1 MPMNTLDIHL
11 PSPLFKK
18 LSGAEWEKI
27 YIDVHTNPF
36 IKIDASFVEYRGA
49 SVIRSLLF
57 KV

>member
-1 MPMNTLDIHL
+1 MNTLDIHL

-27 YIDVHTNPF
+27 YIDVHTNPY